1 MSTSIEKL
9 IQLLEVSVKKHGAD
23 KPLTIGHL
31 LNLLKKVKSV
41 DVKNRKSI
49 EQRLNQVMDDHYRY
63 DLDRYN

>member
-63 DLDRYN
+63 DLDRSN